1 MTQNNVRYYFL
12 ECNMSIE
19 DIAEKTGIPVE
30 DIKALLINPAV
41 YIPEYQPRNRR
52 SFQTHVK
59 PF

>member
-1 MTQNNVRYYFL
+1 
-12 ECNMSIE
+12 MSIE
-19 DIAEKTGIPVE
+19 QIADKTGLSV
-30 DIKALLINPAV
+30 DTIKALLVNPAV